1 MSLPRRAFIA
11 GLFHETNVFSPIP
24 TSLDSFDIWRP
35 AGSTVPPADR
45 DTLGYGAFWQRAL
58 QAGVEVAPS
67 LFALCQPSAPL
78 SSADWDRL
86 SGEVLEDL
94 RHAGAVDRVFL
105 FVHGAQCVQDR
116 DDPEGEL
123 IAAIRAQVGPRVPIA
138 ALMDLHGNVSE
149 RMLGSADFV
158 LACLEY
164 PHTDFGERADW
175 AFDLL
180 EQSVRGGLRPVTAAA
195 RLPIV
200 GAYPTTVPP
209 MSEFVAAARAAQQ
222 RPGVLAVS
230 AFHGFWLADQPHA
243 CACLVV
249 TADGDTT
256 AAIALADTL
265 ARHFASAAVAPPPG
279 LSAAAAVDAA
289 LRLLPTLTRPVVIA
303 DRADNAGGGAGGDST
318 FVLRALLD
326 RGARDAA
333 LALLWDPMAVDFA
346 HRAGVGARLALR
358 LGGKVGPLSGEP
370 LDVQA
375 EVVALRADAR
385 QALFARG
392 EPRAALGRTAL
403 LRIDGVDVVVNTER
417 QQVFD
422 PRVFTEHGIDPA
434 TRRLLVVKSTTHFR
448 HGFAPLA
455 GSILD
460 CDTPGSVTTDPA
472 LLPYRRL
479 QRPIAP
485 LDTGVNLD
493 PRPLGPFVAPTA
505 GDGGL
510 HSSVWQPASLR

>member
-1 MSLPRRAFIA
+1 MAALTSLPRRAFIA

-24 TSLDSFDIWRP
+24 TNLDSFEIWRP
-35 AGSTVPPADR
+35 DGRISPPADR

-78 SSADWDRL
+78 SVADWDRL
-86 SGEVLEDL
+86 SGEVLDDL
-94 RHAGAVDRVFL
+94 RRAGPVDRVFL
-105 FVHGAQCVQDR
+105 FLHGAQCVQGR

-123 IAAIRAQVGPRVPIA
+123 IAAIRSQVGPRVPIA

-149 RMLGSADFV
+149 RMLERADFV
-158 LACLEY
+158 IACLEY
-164 PHTDFGERADW
+164 PHTDFGERAEM
-175 AFDLL
+175 AFELL
-180 EQSVRGGLRPVTAAA
+180 ERAVRGEVRPVTAAA

-200 GAYPTTVPP
+200 GAYPTTVVP
-209 MSEFVAAARAAQQ
+209 MRDFVAATRAAQQ

-243 CACLVV
+243 CACMVV
-249 TADGDTT
+249 TADGD
-256 AAIALADTL
+256 AAAATALADTL
-265 ARHFASAAVAPPPG
+265 ARHFASAAVAPPAG
-279 LSAAAAVDAA
+279 LSAAAAVNEA
-289 LRLLPTLTRPVVIA
+289 LRIAPTLTRPVVIA
-303 DRADNAGGGAGGDST
+303 DRADNAGGGAGSDST
-318 FVLRALLD
+318 FVLRALLEC
-326 RGARDAA
+326 GARDAA

-358 LGGKVGPLSGEP
+358 LGGKVGPLSGDP

-375 EVVALRADAR
+375 EVVLLRTDAR

-403 LRIDGVDVVVNTER
+403 LRIDGVEVVVNTER

-422 PRVFTEHGIDPA
+422 PRVFTEHGIDPTA
-434 TRRLLVVKSTTHFR
+434 RRLLVVKSTTHFR
-448 HGFAPLA
+448 NGFAPLA
-455 GSILD
+455 SAILD

-472 LLPYRRL
+472 LLSYQRLRR
-479 QRPIAP
+479 PMAP
-485 LDTGVNLD
+485 LDAGVVLE
-493 PRPLGPFVAPTA
+493 PRPLGPYRAPTTA
-505 GDGGL
+505 
-510 HSSVWQPASLR
+510 AA